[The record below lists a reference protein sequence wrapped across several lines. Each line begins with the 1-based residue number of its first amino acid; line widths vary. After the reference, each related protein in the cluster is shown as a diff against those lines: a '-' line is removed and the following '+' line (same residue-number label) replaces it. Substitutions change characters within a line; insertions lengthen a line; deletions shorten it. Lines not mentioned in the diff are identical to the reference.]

1 MNNDKKYLSDLVK
14 RLRDS
19 AIQARAID
27 RSFLLHEAADIIEKL
42 LLKKKN
48 K

>member
-1 MNNDKKYLSDLVK
+1 MTNNKQYLADLVK

-27 RSFLLHEAADIIEKL
+27 RSFLLHEAADIIEKI
-42 LLKKKN
+42 LLKKK

>member
-1 MNNDKKYLSDLVK
+1 MTNDKKYLSDLVK

-19 AIQARAID
+19 ATQARAID